1 MRLIPILTALTVT
14 AGLYFLVIE
23 RDALMAFARGED
35 PAAAAPAAKTEG
47 TEMAEAAV
55 SKGAVGV
62 VVLRSEAREI
72 DSAVILRGQTEAIR
86 QVEVRAETT
95 AAVISDPLRKGASI
109 KAGDVLCQLDPGT
122 RHAALLEAQ
131 ARLTEARSRIPEA
144 EARVEEARARLAE
157 AKINADAARKLI
169 EGGYASESRRAATE
183 AAESA
188 AFAGIAS
195 AETGV
200 ETTRAGIEAAAAAV
214 AAAQR
219 EIGRL
224 TITAPFDGLLES
236 DTAELGSLLQPGGLC
251 ATVIQLDTIKVVGY
265 VPEAE
270 VNRVKL
276 GALAG
281 AELSTG
287 QRIQGRVT
295 FISRSADPS
304 TRTFEVD
311 ITVPN
316 PDLAIRDGQTADILI
331 SADGA
336 KAHRI
341 PQSALT
347 LSNAGQLGVRTVDE
361 SSIVGF
367 YPVTLLRDTPEGV
380 WVGGLPEKADII
392 ITGQDFVTAGVVVKP
407 TYREALQ

>member
-1 MRLIPILTALTVT
+1 MRLIPILTAIVVT

-35 PAAAAPAAKTEG
+35 PEAAAPAGAAAAQT
-47 TEMAEAAV
+47 AEVSGDAV
-55 SKGAVGV
+55 QAVRV
-62 VVLRSEAREI
+62 VALRSQAREI

-95 AAVISDPLRKGASI
+95 AAVISDPLRKGASV
-109 KAGDVLCQLDPGT
+109 KAGDLLCQLDPGS
-122 RHAALLEAQ
+122 RHATLLEAQ
-131 ARLTEARSRIPEA
+131 ARLTEARSRVPEA
-144 EARVEEARARLAE
+144 EARVEEARARLNE
-157 AKINADAARKLI
+157 AQINANAARKLI

-183 AAESA
+183 AAERA
-188 AFAGIAS
+188 ALAGIAS
-195 AETGV
+195 AETNV
-200 ETTRAGIEAAAAAV
+200 ETTRAGIDAAAAAV

-219 EIGRL
+219 EIDRL
-224 TITAPFDGLLES
+224 TVTAPFDGLLES

-265 VPEAE
+265 VPEAQ

-276 GALAG
+276 GAMAG

-287 QRIQGRVT
+287 QRVQGTVT

-311 ITVPN
+311 ITVAN

-336 KAHRI
+336 KAHQI

-347 LSNAGQLGVRTVDE
+347 LNNEGKLGVRTVDAA
-361 SSIVGF
+361 STVGF
-367 YPVTLLRDTPEGV
+367 FPVTLLRDTPEGV
-380 WVGGLPEKADII
+380 WIGGLPEQADII
-392 ITGQDFVTAGVVVKP
+392 ITGQDFVTAGVVVAP

>member
-1 MRLIPILTALTVT
+1 MRLIPILTAIVVT

-35 PAAAAPAAKTEG
+35 PEAAAPAGAAAAQT
-47 TEMAEAAV
+47 AEVSGDAV
-55 SKGAVGV
+55 QAVRV
-62 VVLRSEAREI
+62 VALRSQAREI

-95 AAVISDPLRKGASI
+95 AAVISDPLRKGASV
-109 KAGDVLCQLDPGT
+109 KAGDLLCQLDPGS
-122 RHAALLEAQ
+122 RHATLLEAQ
-131 ARLTEARSRIPEA
+131 ARLTEARSRVPEA
-144 EARVEEARARLAE
+144 EARVEEARARLNE
-157 AKINADAARKLI
+157 AQINANAARKLI

-183 AAESA
+183 AAERA
-188 AFAGIAS
+188 ALAGIAS
-195 AETGV
+195 AETNV

-219 EIGRL
+219 EIDRL
-224 TITAPFDGLLES
+224 TVTAPFDGLLES

-265 VPEAE
+265 VPEAQ

-276 GALAG
+276 GAMAG

-287 QRIQGRVT
+287 QRVQGTVT

-311 ITVPN
+311 ITVAN

-336 KAHRI
+336 KAHQI

-347 LSNAGQLGVRTVDE
+347 LNNEGKLGVRTVDAA
-361 SSIVGF
+361 STVGF
-367 YPVTLLRDTPEGV
+367 FPVTLLRDTPEGV
-380 WVGGLPEKADII
+380 WIGGLPEQADII
-392 ITGQDFVTAGVVVKP
+392 ITGQDFVTAGVVVAP